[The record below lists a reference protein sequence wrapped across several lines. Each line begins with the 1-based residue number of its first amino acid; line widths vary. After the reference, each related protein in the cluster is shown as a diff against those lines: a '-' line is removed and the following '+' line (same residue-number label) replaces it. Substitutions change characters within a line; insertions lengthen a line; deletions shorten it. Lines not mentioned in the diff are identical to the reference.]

1 MATVNVDT
9 IKLHEEYKRET
20 GFSRPTDLE
29 IHIMFEGAMPE
40 RYTRYVEWLENKVND
55 LIEDKKT

>member
-20 GFSRPTDLE
+20 GYSRPDNMLLTKASYDY
-29 IHIMFEGAMPE
+29 I
-40 RYTRYVEWLENKVND
+40 EWLENKVND
-55 LIEDKKT
+55 LIENKDNGTQKFS